1 MKTNTYIDT
10 YNQITSKYDVSDC
23 NKFLTV
29 LDSNYEKYK
38 YFHRLIKYVE
48 NKFDFEFYELC
59 SDELS
64 LTINIIPDNINDVG
78 DIETIIKEN
87 INTTDTRDSLF
98 EVSIETNDNVIV
110 CISCDKPEKKIVP
123 HIYKNMTVI

>member
-10 YNQITSKYDVSDC
+10 YNQITSRYDVSDC

>member
-10 YNQITSKYDVSDC
+10 YNQITSRYDVSDC

-98 EVSIETNDNVIV
+98 EVSIETNDNIIV

>member
-29 LDSNYEKYK
+29 LDSSYEKYK
-38 YFHRLIKYVE
+38 YFHRLIKHVE
-48 NKFDFEFYELC
+48 NKFEFDFYEIHNDDLK
-59 SDELS
+59 LVIK
-64 LTINIIPDNINDVG
+64 LIPGNIS
-78 DIETIIKEN
+78 DIESISSIIKEN
-87 INTTDTRDSLF
+87 INLTDTRDGLF
-98 EVSIETNDNVIV
+98 NVSIENDNDIIIT
-110 CISCDKPEKKIVP
+110 ISGEKPEKKLVP

>member
-1 MKTNTYIDT
+1 MKMNTYIDT

-38 YFHRLIKYVE
+38 YFHRLIKFVE
-48 NKFDFEFYELC
+48 NKFDFNFYEIHN
-59 SDELS
+59 DELT
-64 LTINIIPDNINDVG
+64 LTIKIIPGNHY
-78 DIETIIKEN
+78 DIDTISSIIKEN
-87 INTTDTRDSLF
+87 INMTDTRDSLF
-98 EVSIETNDNVIV
+98 DVSIETNDDIVV
-110 CISCDKPEKKIVP
+110 CITCDKPEKKIVP